1 MSKLSSMKYFFAFIM
16 NIRLVFSYKNIIMLF
31 TIKYDRIRLTDD
43 VAFPQLNFKSMLDA
57 NSEHELSFSACCLVH
72 IQHKRQLAQADP
84 TSNISTKAV
93 QRFADHFLKSWY
105 HLLGHS
111 CNETG
116 VSLISVGLKLNGC
129 AYVKTSHKLEEFF
142 VTLQFFLTT
151 TCNKIDISE

>member
-1 MSKLSSMKYFFAFIM
+1 MSKLRLMKYFFTFIV
-16 NIRLVFSYKNIIMLF
+16 NVLLVFSYKNILMLF
-31 TIKYDRIRLTDD
+31 TRKQDRIRMTDN
-43 VAFPQLNFKSMLDA
+43 VTFPQLHLKSMIDE
-57 NSEHELSFSACCLVH
+57 NSKHEISFSACCLVH

-84 TSNISTKAV
+84 TANISTKAV
-93 QRFADHFLKSWY
+93 QRFTDHFLKSWY

-151 TCNKIDISE
+151 TCNKIDISA

>member
-1 MSKLSSMKYFFAFIM
+1 
-16 NIRLVFSYKNIIMLF
+16 
-31 TIKYDRIRLTDD
+31 
-43 VAFPQLNFKSMLDA
+43 MLDA

-111 CNETG
+111 CNVTG
-116 VSLISVGLKLNGC
+116 VSLISVGLKAVNGC
-129 AYVKTSHKLEEFF
+129 AYVKTSHNLEKNFI
-142 VTLQFFLTT
+142 TL
-151 TCNKIDISE
+151 